1 MNLLPF
7 QFLVLHLVLAPTAQG
22 GDTNPRYPPPADVKA
37 AFHKLLDR
45 PRVEADLQLK
55 SSEDKAG
62 YEVLTGSFASEKKPN
77 GQVERVPVLIV
88 KPVGLKG
95 AKDKAPAVICLHGTG
110 GNKEGQ
116 LALMRELAKSG
127 IIGVAIDARYHG
139 ARSGGAKGSAA
150 YLEAITRAWRT
161 KPAEPMEH
169 PFYYDTVY
177 DLWRTVDVLESLPW
191 VDAKNLGMI
200 GFSMGGI
207 ETWLAASADE
217 RIKVTVPAI
226 GMQSFRWSLDND
238 KWQGRANTIKAAHV
252 AAARDLGEPEVNAKV
267 CKALWG
273 KVIPGILDQ
282 FDGPSMVRLF
292 AGRYLL
298 ILNGEN
304 DPNCPLGGAKL
315 AFAEAEKAFKEAG
328 TPERLRVMV
337 AAGVG
342 HSVTAEQRKVALEW
356 LVKYLK

>member
-1 MNLLPF
+1 VTPKRFAFVLLSFAALCLSP
-7 QFLVLHLVLAPTAQG
+7 VHA
-22 GDTNPRYPPPADVKA
+22 GDTLPKYPPPAEVKA

-45 PRVEADLQLK
+45 PKVDLDVQLK
-55 SSEDKAG
+55 SPDDKAG
-62 YEVLTGSFASEKKPN
+62 FEILTGSFASEKKSD
-77 GQVERVPVLIV
+77 GQIERVPVLIV
-88 KPVGLKG
+88 KPAGLKG
-95 AKDKAPAVICLHGTG
+95 KAPAVICLHGTG
-110 GNKEGQ
+110 GAKEGQ
-116 LALMRELAKSG
+116 MGLMKDLARQG

-150 YLEAITRAWRT
+150 YIEAITRAWRT
-161 KPAEPMEH
+161 RPGEPMEH

-177 DLWRTVDVLESLPW
+177 DLWRTVDFLESLGF
-191 VDAKNLGMI
+191 VDARNLGMI

-226 GMQSFRWSLDND
+226 GVQSFRWSLDNN
-238 KWQGRANTIKAAHV
+238 KWQGRANTIAGAHKAA
-252 AAARDLGEPEVNAKV
+252 AKDLGEAEVNAAV

-282 FDGPSMVRLF
+282 FDGPSMLRLF

-298 ILNGEN
+298 VLNGEN
-304 DPNCPLGGAKL
+304 DPMCPLGGARL
-315 AFAEAEKAFKEAG
+315 AFAEAEKAFQAAG
-328 TPERLRVMV
+328 TPERLRIMV

-356 LVKYLK
+356 FVKYLK